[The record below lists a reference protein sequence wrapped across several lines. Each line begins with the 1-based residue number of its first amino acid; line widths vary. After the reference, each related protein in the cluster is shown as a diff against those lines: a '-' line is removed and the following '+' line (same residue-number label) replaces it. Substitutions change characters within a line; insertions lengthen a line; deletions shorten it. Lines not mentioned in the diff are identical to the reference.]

1 MLIQDSFS
9 KKNLMHITN
18 NTYPCV
24 IYNSEEQAYGC
35 CKSNIHH
42 VACLKV
48 PNVPGDV
55 IVLKLI
61 HLHDV
66 VSESSK
72 VRTQSVNTWKI
83 LYLYNVKLVDLFTT
97 LFLIIVS
104 MFIFICNNESNLVWF
119 KIFVNEE

>member
-1 MLIQDSFS
+1 
-9 KKNLMHITN
+9 MHITN
-18 NTYPCV
+18 NTYPCI
-24 IYNSEEQAYGC
+24 IYNSEEQTYGC
-35 CKSNIHH
+35 GKSNIHH
-42 VACLKV
+42 VARLKV